1 MVGFTMWCSY
11 CRVVQLI
18 AFWGPL
24 REAKWKRPALL
35 ICSVVMGGGSA
46 FVTWML
52 YGQKEYKLFPLLS
65 IPLAALGFLDV
76 LVALNGCNACV
87 ARLFG
92 TV

>member
-1 MVGFTMWCSY
+1 VRIAKWCSY
-11 CRVVQLI
+11 CRVVQFI

-35 ICSVVMGGGSA
+35 ICSFLLGGGSA

-52 YGQKEYKLFPLLS
+52 YGQEEYKFFPLLFV
-65 IPLAALGFLDV
+65 PLSALGFLGV
-76 LVALNGCNACV
+76 LVAFNGCDACV

-92 TV
+92 NA